1 VFNTGFPARK
11 AAVAGTQGDE
21 TDCRSHR
28 NDTMKALLIN
38 PETQSVEA
46 IDIQSVQDIADRIGF
61 ETVISDEIG
70 PDGDRL
76 YFDEE
81 CFLRGTSG
89 RFQIKGVA
97 PVAGIGI
104 VAGSQDD
111 EALRDAASDVASLSA
126 RVRYL

>member
-1 VFNTGFPARK
+1 
-11 AAVAGTQGDE
+11 
-21 TDCRSHR
+21 
-28 NDTMKALLIN
+28 MKALLIN
-38 PETQSVEA
+38 PETRSIET
-46 IDIQSVQDIADRIGF
+46 IDIQTPDDIGKRVGF

-70 PDGDRL
+70 PEGDRL

-89 RFQIKGVA
+89 RFQIEGVA

-104 VAGSQDD
+104 VAGSKGG
-111 EALRDAASDVASLSA
+111 EELCDAASEEDSLRA